1 MCWTQAQARGPGE
14 GACVFVAKIRCTC
27 VFKILGFL
35 QASDE
40 IKPCENV
47 CVCMCLYAQ
56 HVSKFF
62 WNFLHTLCGPSA
74 SSPLTA
80 QWPWLPDSRG
90 GSRHLHVLK
99 TALWGASPARAPCL
113 EAASSSGGPK
123 VTLQGLPGCPRS
135 LLLAHEVGGPPVSHS
150 LQQLQVRTRG
160 IRQISPQREAAKR
173 KTQPQSSPRLRS

>member
-47 CVCMCLYAQ
+47 CACMCLYAQ

-62 WNFLHTLCGPSA
+62 WNFLHTFCGPSA

-80 QWPWLPDSRG
+80 QWSWLPDSRG

-99 TALWGASPARAPCL
+99 AALWGASPARARCL
-113 EAASSSGGPK
+113 EAGSSSGGPCR
-123 VTLQGLPGCPRS
+123 VCLAAPGACS
-135 LLLAHEVGGPPVSHS
+135 WH
-150 LQQLQVRTRG
+150 TRLG
-160 IRQISPQREAAKR
+160 A
-173 KTQPQSSPRLRS
+173 RL